1 MNSAEI
7 IRTCRERA
15 GLTRIQLADK
25 MGVSRDHVY
34 KWECYGVCP
43 SLDNLI
49 RICNATGF
57 EIIIKEKEKAYYK
70 SDPTRRK
77 KVFR

>member
-1 MNSAEI
+1 
-7 IRTCRERA
+7 
-15 GLTRIQLADK
+15 

-57 EIIIKEKEKAYYK
+57 EIIIKEKETAYYK
-70 SDPTRRK
+70 TDPTRRK